1 MIEINIE
8 QYSEER
14 DFVFYVEG
22 SLSSLQES
30 FPEENITEKTIE
42 LCKQEVITSSFDEV
56 VNSYTALHRG
66 NPVGLI
72 TVSLLATYSKLSG
85 YIENIY
91 VENEFRGNGISQQ
104 LIAKAR
110 DWAIEHNAQS
120 LLLDVTLSNKFAIN
134 CFEKYSFKTKRLQM
148 ELDIKT

>member
-1 MIEINIE
+1 MINIE

-14 DFVFYVEG
+14 DFAFYVEA

-30 FPEENITEKTIE
+30 FPDEEITDKIIE
-42 LCKQEVITSSFDEV
+42 YYKQQVVISSFNEV
-56 VNSYTALHRG
+56 VSNYTALHQG
-66 NPVGLI
+66 KPVGLI
-72 TVSLLATYSKLSG
+72 SISLLETYSKLSG

-91 VENEFRGNGISQQ
+91 VEKEFRGNAISKE
-104 LIAKAR
+104 LIAKAK

-120 LLLDVTLSNKFAIN
+120 LLLDVTLSNKFAMD
-134 CFEKYSFKTKRLQM
+134 CFEKNSFETRRLQM